1 MDENAPGFW
10 EMNGYHLRADPW
22 REERFAAQ
30 ETDAM
35 QRMRT
40 EARRRRRT

>member
-1 MDENAPGFW
+1 
-10 EMNGYHLRADPW
+10 MNADPW
-22 REERFAAQ
+22 REERYADQ

-40 EARRRRRT
+40 EAARALRDRR